1 MQKNAAA
8 FTALK
13 AVKEALEVKIII
25 SLQGGVPG
33 VKSKNTRT
41 NPLVILQ
48 HYPGYVEPS
57 RAICR
62 QTEI

>member
-1 MQKNAAA
+1 MQKCAAA
-8 FTALK
+8 FTAFK
-13 AVKEALEVKIII
+13 AVKAALEVKNHH

-33 VKSKNTRT
+33 VESKNTRT
-41 NPLVILQ
+41 SPRIILS

-62 QTEI
+62 QPES